1 MSFEYVQIR
10 YAGEQYRAFVSEP
23 ELIGRSIVT
32 ITNGQIHSDMKM
44 ARAKLSRLASS
55 PFELLADIHMV
66 HNTILPF
73 ESGEREKRVWP
84 TIRFRLD
91 EVRFVISCLIE
102 DADRLGHRFHQLGQ
116 LAHRT
121 SKLPPCPPCDIDRSI
136 QWIIEQEIFRYQ
148 PDHVG
153 GPELW
158 GTPAEMHQTLTRVLH
173 DNINYQ
179 LSVYQGSGDSDE
191 EGGESLFS

>member
-10 YAGEQYRAFVSEP
+10 FAGDQYRAFVSEP
-23 ELIGRSIVT
+23 ELIGHSIVR
-32 ITNGQIHSDMKM
+32 IMDGQIHGDMKM

-55 PFELLADIHMV
+55 PFELLADIKSV
-66 HNTILPF
+66 DDGSYPSK
-73 ESGEREKRVWP
+73 SGEVQKKVWP
-84 TIRFRLD
+84 TIRFRLE
-91 EVRFVISCLIE
+91 EVRFAISLLID
-102 DADRLGHRFHQLGQ
+102 DADRLGRRFHQLGQ
-116 LAHRT
+116 LAHRN
-121 SKLPPCPPCDIDRSI
+121 SIQPPCPPCDIDRSI
-136 QWIIEQEIFRYQ
+136 RWILQQEIFRYQ

-158 GTPAEMHQTLTRVLH
+158 GTPAEMHQILTRVLH